1 MMGRRHRGPGA
12 GGQRGL
18 GSRDNGKLG
27 SLGSE
32 DRGIW
37 GLRGL
42 MGTKCGDQR
51 GTVRWD
57 CRQMSGGLGA
67 SDLGVWKHGGLVGRE
82 QLRISG

>member
-1 MMGRRHRGPGA
+1 MMGT
-12 GGQRGL
+12 
-18 GSRDNGKLG
+18 
-27 SLGSE
+27 E
-32 DRGIW
+32 
-37 GLRGL
+37 
-42 MGTKCGDQR
+42 CGDQR